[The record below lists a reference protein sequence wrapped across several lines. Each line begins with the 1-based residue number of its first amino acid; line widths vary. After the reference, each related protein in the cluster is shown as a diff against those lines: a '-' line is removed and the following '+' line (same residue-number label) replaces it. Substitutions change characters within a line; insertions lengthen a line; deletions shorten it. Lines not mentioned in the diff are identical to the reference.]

1 MKIYPVPPDMKEK
14 EKVIGG
20 VLNLNQ
26 FFWLLGGFG
35 LGALFF
41 ILSFVT
47 IGNGILSCFL
57 GLIGLLS
64 GTPFAFKKKLD
75 MTLWQYISRKRALKR
90 KTQKLINRRRDV

>member
-14 EKVIGG
+14 ESYRGRIKFKSI
-20 VLNLNQ
+20 
-26 FFWLLGGFG
+26 FWLLGGFG

-47 IGNGILSCFL
+47 IGNGIISCFL

-75 MTLWQYISRKRALKR
+75 MTLWEYISRKRALKR
-90 KTQKLINRRRDV
+90 KQKTNKP